1 MNRMNPNEGAS
12 SNDSMHPQAHAH
24 PQARLARIVA
34 SVLALTGLLFA
45 ASALALDPGA
55 RAPELGLRDLE
66 GNQVTIASLRG
77 RVVVVDFWA
86 WWCEP
91 CADSMPVYQ
100 RLYTQYRERGLTI
113 VGISQDQRVD
123 NARQF
128 ATRHHLSFPVV
139 FDEGHAIANRYRPP
153 RMPTAYVI
161 DRGGI
166 VRHVHAGYRSGE
178 AERLEAEIRT
188 LLDAR

>member
-1 MNRMNPNEGAS
+1 MDVNPGRPAAS
-12 SNDSMHPQAHAH
+12 KRGMSRPA
-24 PQARLARIVA
+24 ARVVA
-34 SVLALTGLLFA
+34 ALLALSGLLAA

-55 RAPELGLRDLE
+55 RAPEIGMRDLD
-66 GNQVTIASLRG
+66 GNQVTIAGLRG

-86 WWCEP
+86 SWCEP

-100 RLYTQYRERGLTI
+100 RLYTTYRARGLTI

-128 ATRHHLSFPVV
+128 ASRHHLGFPVV
-139 FDEGHAIANRYRPP
+139 FDDGHAVANRYRPP

-166 VRHVHAGYRSGE
+166 VRHVHAGYRSGD
-178 AERLEAEIRT
+178 AARLESEIT
-188 LLDAR
+188 ALLGQGQ

>member
-1 MNRMNPNEGAS
+1 MTDSMNRTPDAS
-12 SNDSMHPQAHAH
+12 SKPRMSR
-24 PQARLARIVA
+24 RLLVFVSTACA
-34 SVLALTGLLFA
+34 ALAIA
-45 ASALALDPGA
+45 ATALALDPGA
-55 RAPELGLRDLE
+55 RAPEIGMRDLE

-86 WWCEP
+86 SWCEP

-100 RLYTQYRERGLTI
+100 RLYTTYRERGLTI
-113 VGISQDQRVD
+113 VGVSQDQRVD

-128 ATRHHLSFPVV
+128 AGRHHLSFPVV
-139 FDEGHAIANRYRPP
+139 FDEGHAVANRYRPP

-166 VRHVHAGYRSGE
+166 VRHVHAGYRSSD
-178 AERLEAEIRT
+178 AAQLESQIRA
-188 LLDAR
+188 LLDQR

>member
-1 MNRMNPNEGAS
+1 MTRV
-12 SNDSMHPQAHAH
+12 
-24 PQARLARIVA
+24 VA
-34 SVLALTGLLFA
+34 AGIAVFALTIA
-45 ASALALDPGA
+45 ASAMALDPGA
-55 RAPELGLRDLE
+55 RAPELGLRDLQ

-86 WWCEP
+86 SWCEP

-100 RLYTQYRERGLTI
+100 RLYNQYRERGLTI

-128 ATRHHLSFPVV
+128 ASRHHLSFPVL
-139 FDEGHAIANRYRPP
+139 FDEGHAIANRYRPS
-153 RMPTAYVI
+153 RMPTSYVI

-166 VRHVHAGYRSGE
+166 VRHVHAGYRSGDGD
-178 AERLEAEIRT
+178 RLEREVVA
-188 LLDAR
+188 LLGQPSR

>member
-1 MNRMNPNEGAS
+1 MNPRAERAS
-12 SNDSMHPQAHAH
+12 KGSMTRRSTRA
-24 PQARLARIVA
+24 VA
-34 SVLALTGLLFA
+34 ALLALA
-45 ASALALDPGA
+45 ALSLAGSALALDPGA
-55 RAPELGLRDLE
+55 RAPELGMRDLA

-86 WWCEP
+86 SWCEP

-100 RLYTQYRERGLTI
+100 RLYQQYRERGLTI
-113 VGISQDQRVD
+113 VGISQDQRVE

-128 ATRHHLSFPVV
+128 ASRHRLSFPVL

-166 VRHVHAGYRSGE
+166 VRHVHAGYRRGE
-178 AERLEAEIRT
+178 GERLEREIVA
-188 LLDAR
+188 LLDAPAR